1 MADKTKI
8 LLVDD
13 DEFLLDMYVV
23 KFKEA
28 GFDIDIAKSGQEAL
42 DKLKKNTYSILLLDI
57 VMPELDGFEVLSR
70 LKHDNIANSMPV
82 IVLSN
87 LGQKEDI
94 ERGMALGARDY
105 VIKAHFTPTEVVEKV
120 KRMLEG
126 GK

>member
-28 GFDIDIAKSGQEAL
+28 SFDIDIAKSGQEAL

>member
-120 KRMLEG
+120 KRMLAD